1 MEQGKECL
9 PSSQLMFKCVV
20 GSVAYGTDIPGVSDV
35 DYKGIYCQSKDD
47 LLGLKYQEQLNP
59 DKDTSYYEVRRFID
73 LCGSANPN
81 ILEML
86 FADDKFIKQTSP
98 AFEII
103 RKNKY
108 IFLTKQCKNSFGGYA
123 VGQIKR
129 AKGLDKKMNW
139 EKSQTIRKTPLDFCY
154 VQYQQ
159 GSIPV
164 LDFLKKEQLKQEHCG
179 LCAIDHMPNCYLL
192 YYDYVAQFATPEMN
206 YVGLGYKGI
215 CGDNSNGIRLSS
227 IPKEQS
233 GTQIAILYY
242 NPDAYSI
249 HAKKFTEYTE
259 WLKNRNTDR
268 YVDTENHGQQIDGK
282 NIMHCMRL
290 IDCAIEIAQTGNLTV
305 FRPNR
310 EELLNI
316 RKGNCNLNN
325 IIKQAE
331 DKILLMDELFSNSNL
346 SDGVDLEFKHNLILE
361 VRNCYYND

>member
-1 MEQGKECL
+1 M
-9 PSSQLMFKCVV
+9 
-20 GSVAYGTDIPGVSDV
+20 
-35 DYKGIYCQSKDD
+35 
-47 LLGLKYQEQLNP
+47 
-59 DKDTSYYEVRRFID
+59 DTSYYEVRRFVD

-86 FADDKFIKQTSP
+86 FADDKFIKQISP

-103 RKNKY
+103 RKNKH

-154 VQYQQ
+154 VLVDQ
-159 GSIPV
+159 GTIPISE
-164 LDFLKKEQLKQEHCG
+164 FLKKEKLKQECCG
-179 LCAIDHMPNCYLL
+179 LSAVTHMPNCYLL
-192 YYDYVAQFATPEMN
+192 YYDYPAHYGQDTTF
-206 YVGLGYKGI
+206 YVDNFGYKGI
-215 CGDNSNGIRLSS
+215 VNDNSNEILLSS
-227 IPKEQS
+227 IPKEQAS
-233 GTQIAILYY
+233 QRIGLVYY
-242 NPDAYSI
+242 NADAYSI
-249 HAKKFTEYTE
+249 HCKKHTEYLQ
-259 WLKNRNTDR
+259 WLENRNTNR

-316 RKGNCNLNN
+316 RKGNCNLND

-331 DKILLMDELFSNSNL
+331 DKILLMDELFSK
-346 SDGVDLEFKHNLILE
+346 SDLPDNVDMEFKHNLILE

>member
-1 MEQGKECL
+1 MNLIYECT
-9 PSSQLMFKCVV
+9 V
-20 GSVAYGTDIPGVSDV
+20 GSQAYGTALPNSDWDSKGV
-35 DYKGIYCQSKDD
+35 YCQSKDD
-47 LLGLKYQEQLNP
+47 ILGLKYQEQLNP

-86 FADDKFIKQTSP
+86 FADEKFIKTTSP

-103 RKNKY
+103 RKNKH

-164 LDFLKKEQLKQEHCG
+164 LDFLRKEDLKQEHCG
-179 LCAIDHMPNCYLL
+179 LCAIDHMPNCYLM
-192 YYDYVAQFATPEMN
+192 YYDYVAQYATPEMN
-206 YVGLGYKGI
+206 YRGLEYKGI
-215 CGDNSNGIRLSS
+215 CGENSNEIRLSS
-227 IPKEQS
+227 IPKEQI

-249 HAKKFTEYTE
+249 WSKKYTEYLN
-259 WLKNRNTDR
+259 WLENRNTNR

-282 NIMHCMRL
+282 NIMHCVRL
-290 IDCAIEIAQTGNLTV
+290 IDCALEIARTGNLTV
-305 FRPNR
+305 LRPNR
-310 EELLNI
+310 DHLLRI
-316 RKGNCNLNN
+316 RKGECNLEK
-325 IIKQAE
+325 IIRDAE
-331 DKILLMDELFSNSNL
+331 ESIQLMDKLFEE
-346 SDGVDLEFKHNLILE
+346 SDLPDSVDMEFKHNLILE
-361 VRNCYYND
+361 VRNEYYKTNS

>member
-1 MEQGKECL
+1 MNKIYECI
-9 PSSQLMFKCVV
+9 V
-20 GSVAYGTDIPGVSDV
+20 GSQAYGTALPESDT
-35 DYKGIYCQSKDD
+35 DEKGIYCQSKDD

-59 DKDTSYYEVRRFID
+59 DKDTSYYEVRRFVD

-103 RKNKY
+103 RKNKH

-154 VQYQQ
+154 IQYNG
-159 GSIPV
+159 GSIPI
-164 LDFLKKEQLKQEHCG
+164 LQFLKNNELFQDCCG
-179 LCAIDHMPNCYLL
+179 LCAIDHMPNCYYV
-192 YYDYVAQFATPEMN
+192 YYDYVAQYASPEMN
-206 YVGLGYKGI
+206 YKGLGYKGI
-215 CGDNSNGIRLSS
+215 CGEDSNEIRLSS
-227 IPKEQS
+227 IPKEQV
-233 GTQIAILYY
+233 GHHLGIMYY
-242 NPDAYSI
+242 NADAYSI
-249 HAKKFTEYTE
+249 HCKKHTEYLE

-282 NIMHCMRL
+282 NIMHCVRL
-290 IDCAIEIAQTGNLTV
+290 IDCALEIAQTGNLTV

-316 RKGNCNLNN
+316 RKGNCNLND

-331 DKILLMDELFSNSNL
+331 EKIELMDHLFETSDL
-346 SDGVDLEFKHNLILE
+346 PDGVDLEVKHNLILE
-361 VRNCYYND
+361 VRKCYYND